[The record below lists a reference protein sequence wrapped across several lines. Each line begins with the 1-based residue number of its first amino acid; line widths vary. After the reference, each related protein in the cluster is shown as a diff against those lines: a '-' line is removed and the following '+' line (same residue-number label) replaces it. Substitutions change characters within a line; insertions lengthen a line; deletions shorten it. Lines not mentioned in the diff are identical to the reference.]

1 MTPGGTPP
9 APASPASPPDKKLSG
24 AALGKFYTPGL
35 QDELV
40 SLVRKGNT
48 RAEAAK
54 RCKIAPRTFGYWMA
68 RGTANL
74 AEVAEAEER
83 EPGAGDRVLDDFGM
97 FRLEIEA
104 AESQVEAG
112 LKDVV
117 FGKAMAKD
125 KDSWKAAA
133 WILERRFRARWG
145 KAAGASGAGDEDT
158 DGGAGEP
165 ASVAQGMTQ
174 ELRETVEA
182 EVLGV
187 PRRKI

>member
-1 MTPGGTPP
+1 MKQEPP
-9 APASPASPPDKKLSG
+9 KLTG
-24 AALGKFYTPGL
+24 AALGKFSTPGL

-40 SLVRKGNT
+40 TLVRKGNT

-74 AEVAEAEER
+74 AEYSEAEEK
-83 EPGAGDRVLDDFGM
+83 EPGAGVLDDYGM

-117 FGKAMAKD
+117 FGKAMAKE

-133 WILERRFRARWG
+133 WILERRFRSRWAKTG
-145 KAAGASGAGDEDT
+145 GGVAAGDEDGEV
-158 DGGAGEP
+158 GGSEP
-165 ASVAQGMTQ
+165 ASVAQGMTA
-174 ELRETVEA
+174 ELRTA
-182 EVLGV
+182 IASEVLGV
-187 PRRKI
+187 PRTK